1 MKCITPEISWHNRD
15 PVLSVDIQSGLYEDL
30 KGDTFW
36 RVATGG
42 ADCHVLIWHLTTTK
56 CRGATVSFAA
66 DLDRHQRAVN
76 VVRFSSSREILA
88 SGDDES
94 IIILWKVKEGRDFS
108 PPSGDTENK
117 EQWTSWKVLKGH
129 IEDIYDISWSP
140 DSNFLISGS
149 VDNTAILWDI
159 PKGRKTAIL
168 QDHKGFVQ
176 GVSWDPCNQYVCTI
190 STDRYCRLISIA
202 TKKVVQRVYKSKIPT
217 PSGSSLQG
225 KLVRLFY
232 DDTFKSFFRR
242 LTFSIDGSLI
252 FVPSGIIE
260 EETTETIS
268 NAVIVFSRKNIR
280 EPIIILPTLN
290 ECTIAVRCC
299 PVYFELRQDSSD
311 ALVPLPYRMVFA
323 VATQSS
329 ILLYDTQQTSPI
341 GVVSLIHYGR
351 LNDLSWYV
359 IANMIY
365 LLFKLFPSLN
375 VFFYRSSDG
384 KILITSSSD
393 GYCSI
398 IHFEEGE
405 LGEIYKMKENSLQ
418 ESTIIKEVS
427 KNSSKKPLYSTIKN
441 KNNVPTFDV
450 DDCAMDVE
458 LIENNTLNAITN
470 NRSEKLNEQKTN
482 EIISENITL
491 ENNLQIDKKLNEEET
506 EDIKLVY
513 NEESSS
519 DMTKI
524 KTRNTP
530 PKSDVPIICYKTPRR
545 VKLIT
550 LSSPKGLKK
559 K

>member
-15 PVLSVDIQSGLYEDL
+15 PVLSVDVQSGSYKNS
-30 KGDTFW
+30 KGETFW

-42 ADCHVLIWHLTTTK
+42 ADCHVLIWHLTTTEHG
-56 CRGATVSFAA
+56 GATANFAA
-66 DLDRHQRAVN
+66 DLERHQRAVN
-76 VVRFSSSREILA
+76 VVRFSPSREILA

-94 IIILWKVKEGRDFS
+94 VIILWKMKEKRDSS
-108 PPSGDTENK
+108 PPSNDTENS
-117 EQWTSWKVLKGH
+117 EQWTSWKVLRGH

-149 VDNTAILWDI
+149 VDNTAIMWDI
-159 PKGRKTAIL
+159 KKGHKTAIL

-190 STDRYCRLISIA
+190 STDRHCRLISIA

-217 PSGSSLQG
+217 PPGSSLEG

-260 EETTETIS
+260 SQDTTETIS
-268 NAVIVFSRKNIR
+268 NAIIVFSREDIR

-299 PVYFELRQDSSD
+299 PVYFELREDGPD
-311 ALVPLPYRMVFA
+311 ALISLPYRMVIA

-329 ILLYDTQQTSPI
+329 ILLYDTQQISPI
-341 GVVSLIHYGR
+341 GLVSLIHYGR
-351 LNDLSWYV
+351 LNDLSW
-359 IANMIY
+359 
-365 LLFKLFPSLN
+365 
-375 VFFYRSSDG
+375 SSDG
-384 KILITSSSD
+384 QILIASSSD

-398 IHFEEGE
+398 IHFEKDE
-405 LGEIYKMKENSLQ
+405 LGKVYKKEISIRG
-418 ESTIIKEVS
+418 STVINKTSKSFGKKSSSSIINVK
-427 KNSSKKPLYSTIKN
+427 
-441 KNNVPTFDV
+441 NVPTFDV
-450 DDCAMDVE
+450 DDCAMDIELVKNDTVDTKVE
-458 LIENNTLNAITN
+458 TRSEEINEQKMDIIIDSK
-470 NRSEKLNEQKTN
+470 NRSENDFE
-482 EIISENITL
+482 
-491 ENNLQIDKKLNEEET
+491 IDKKSNEEET

-513 NEESSS
+513 EESNET
-519 DMTKI
+519 TKI
-524 KTRNTP
+524 KNTP
-530 PKSDVPIICYKTPRR
+530 SKSNVAPIICHKTPRR

-559 K
+559 Q

>member
-1 MKCITPEISWHNRD
+1 MIYRAYLLILTDGMKCITPEISWHNRD
-15 PVLSVDIQSGLYEDL
+15 PVLSVDIQSGLYENL
-30 KGDTFW
+30 KGETFW

-56 CRGATVSFAA
+56 YGGATVSFAA

-76 VVRFSSSREILA
+76 IVRFSSSREVLA

-108 PPSGDTENK
+108 PPSGETENK

-159 PKGRKTAIL
+159 QKGRKTAIL

-260 EETTETIS
+260 LQETTETIS
-268 NAVIVFSRKNIR
+268 NAVIVFSREDIR
-280 EPIIILPTLN
+280 EPIMILPTLN

-299 PVYFELRQDSSD
+299 PIYFELRQNSPA
-311 ALVPLPYRMVFA
+311 ALVPLPYRMIFA

-329 ILLYDTQQTSPI
+329 VLLYDTQQTSPI

-351 LNDLSWYV
+351 LNDLSW
-359 IANMIY
+359 
-365 LLFKLFPSLN
+365 
-375 VFFYRSSDG
+375 SSDG
-384 KILITSSSD
+384 QILITSSSD

-398 IHFEEGE
+398 IYFEEGE
-405 LGEIYKMKENSLQ
+405 LGEIYKMKENSVQ
-418 ESTIIKEVS
+418 ESTIIKETS
-427 KNSSKKPLYSTIKN
+427 KNSSKKSSYNTIKD
-441 KNNVPTFDV
+441 KNNVSTFNV

-458 LIENNTLNAITN
+458 LVESNTTNAITN
-470 NRSEKLNEQKTN
+470 NRSEELDGQKPD
-482 EIISENITL
+482 EIISSKNIIS

-513 NEESSS
+513 NEENSS
-519 DMTKI
+519 DVTKV

-530 PKSDVPIICYKTPRR
+530 PKSDAPIICHKTPRR

-550 LSSPKGLKK
+550 LSSPKGHKK
-559 K
+559 Q

>member
-30 KGDTFW
+30 KGGTFW

-56 CRGATVSFAA
+56 CGGATVSFAA

-159 PKGRKTAIL
+159 QKGRKIAIL

-190 STDRYCRLISIA
+190 STDRYCRLINIA

-260 EETTETIS
+260 LQETTETIS
-268 NAVIVFSRKNIR
+268 NAVIVFSRKDIR
-280 EPIIILPTLN
+280 EPIMILPTLN

-299 PVYFELRQDSSD
+299 PVYFKLRQDNPD
-311 ALVPLPYRMVFA
+311 ALVSLPYRMVFA

-351 LNDLSWYV
+351 LNDLSW
-359 IANMIY
+359 
-365 LLFKLFPSLN
+365 
-375 VFFYRSSDG
+375 SSDG

-418 ESTIIKEVS
+418 ESTIIKEAS
-427 KNSSKKPLYSTIKN
+427 KNSSKKSLHNTIKD
-441 KNNVPTFDV
+441 KNNFPTFDV

-458 LIENNTLNAITN
+458 LIKSNTLNTVKN
-470 NRSEKLNEQKTN
+470 NRSEELHGQKPH
-482 EIISENITL
+482 EIISSKNITS
-491 ENNLQIDKKLNEEET
+491 ENNLEIDKKLNEEET
-506 EDIKLVY
+506 EDIKL
-513 NEESSS
+513 
-519 DMTKI
+519 
-524 KTRNTP
+524 
-530 PKSDVPIICYKTPRR
+530 
-545 VKLIT
+545 
-550 LSSPKGLKK
+550 
-559 K
+559 

>member
-15 PVLSVDIQSGLYEDL
+15 PVLSVDVQSGLNEDL

-56 CRGATVSFAA
+56 CGGATVNFAA

-76 VVRFSSSREILA
+76 VVRFSLSREILA

-94 IIILWKVKEGRDFS
+94 IIILWKIKDGRDLS
-108 PPSGDTENK
+108 PSSSDTENK

-159 PKGRKTAIL
+159 QKGRKTAIL

-217 PSGSSLQG
+217 PSDSSLQG
-225 KLVRLFY
+225 KFVRLFY

-260 EETTETIS
+260 LQETTETIS
-268 NAVIVFSRKNIR
+268 NAVIVFSRKDIR
-280 EPIIILPTLN
+280 EPIMILPTLN

-299 PVYFELRQDSSD
+299 PVYFVLRQDSPD
-311 ALVPLPYRMVFA
+311 ALIPLPYRMVFA

-351 LNDLSWYV
+351 LNDLSW
-359 IANMIY
+359 
-365 LLFKLFPSLN
+365 
-375 VFFYRSSDG
+375 SSDG

-418 ESTIIKEVS
+418 ESTIIKEAS
-427 KNSSKKPLYSTIKN
+427 KNSSKKSLYSTIKD

-450 DDCAMDVE
+450 DDCAMDIE
-458 LIENNTLNAITN
+458 LIESNTLNTITN
-470 NRSEKLNEQKTN
+470 NRSEELNEQKPN
-482 EIISENITL
+482 EIISSENITSK
-491 ENNLQIDKKLNEEET
+491 NNLQIDKKLNEEET

-513 NEESSS
+513 NEENSS
-519 DMTKI
+519 DVIKI
-524 KTRNTP
+524 KTRNSP
-530 PKSDVPIICYKTPRR
+530 PKSNALIICNKTPRR

-550 LSSPKGLKK
+550 LSSPKRLKK
-559 K
+559 

>member
-15 PVLSVDIQSGLYEDL
+15 PVLSVDIQSGLYENL
-30 KGDTFW
+30 KGETFW

-56 CRGATVSFAA
+56 YGGATVNFAA

-76 VVRFSSSREILA
+76 AVRFSSSREILA

-159 PKGRKTAIL
+159 QKGRKTAIL

-260 EETTETIS
+260 LQETTETIS
-268 NAVIVFSRKNIR
+268 NAVIVFSRKDIR
-280 EPIIILPTLN
+280 EPIMILPTLN

-299 PVYFELRQDSSD
+299 PVYFELRQDSPD
-311 ALVPLPYRMVFA
+311 TLVSLPYRMVFA

-351 LNDLSWYV
+351 LNDLSW
-359 IANMIY
+359 
-365 LLFKLFPSLN
+365 
-375 VFFYRSSDG
+375 SSDG

-405 LGEIYKMKENSLQ
+405 LGEVYKMKKNSLQ
-418 ESTIIKEVS
+418 ESTIIKEAS
-427 KNSSKKPLYSTIKN
+427 KNSNKKSLYSTIKD
-441 KNNVPTFDV
+441 KNNVSTFDV

-458 LIENNTLNAITN
+458 LIESSTLNAVTN
-470 NRSEKLNEQKTN
+470 NRSEELNAQKPD
-482 EIISENITL
+482 EIIIS
-491 ENNLQIDKKLNEEET
+491 ENNLQINKKLNEEET

-513 NEESSS
+513 NEENSNNA
-519 DMTKI
+519 TKI

-530 PKSDVPIICYKTPRR
+530 PKSDAPIICHKTPRR

-559 K
+559 Q